1 MKGWKRRTKQKGLV
15 ERRQHTRFRVRDG
28 GFASL
33 YPHIT
38 VVGQII
44 DIATDGLAFRY
55 VASEN
60 RTNGSA
66 TLNILLTDGSFSLEK
81 IPFQTVWDSG
91 THGDFSLGPITL
103 RHCGVQFGELTH
115 DQKLDL
121 EYFVR
126 FYALGGVWI
135 SHSIP
140 PHNEHE
146 IAYRKASSCSTGTPL
161 H

>member
-1 MKGWKRRTKQKGLV
+1 MEELV
-15 ERRQHTRFRVRDG
+15 ERRKHKRFRVRHG

-33 YPHIT
+33 HPHIT

-44 DIATDGLAFRY
+44 DIGTGGLAFRY

-66 TLNILLTDGSFSLEK
+66 TLNILLTDGSFSLET

-91 THGDFSLGPITL
+91 TPGDFSLGAITL

-115 DQKLDL
+115 GQKLDL
-121 EYFVR
+121 EYFIR
-126 FYALGGVWI
+126 FYTLEGVRM
-135 SHSIP
+135 SHGSRLQG
-140 PHNEHE
+140 ESK
-146 IAYRKASSCSTGTPL
+146 IARRQACSYA
-161 H
+161 

>member
-1 MKGWKRRTKQKGLV
+1 MEELV
-15 ERRQHTRFRVRDG
+15 ERRKHNRFRVRHG

-44 DIATDGLAFRY
+44 DIATGGLAFRY

-81 IPFQTVWDSG
+81 IRFQTVWDYG
-91 THGDFSLGPITL
+91 APGDFSAGAITL
-103 RHCGVQFGELTH
+103 RHCGVEFEELTRGK
-115 DQKLDL
+115 KLDL
-121 EYFVR
+121 EYFIR
-126 FYALGGVWI
+126 FYTLEGVRM
-135 SHSIP
+135 SHGFRSRR
-140 PHNEHE
+140 ESKY
-146 IAYRKASSCSTGTPL
+146 ACSYA
-161 H
+161 